1 MQELKAIDSNA
12 HYGTKDELAAA
23 LATPAAQDEVE
34 RAVSEAAY
42 DAEVSMEARV
52 LRMRGSAGREGCVMT
67 SSRPMMPG

>member
-34 RAVSEAAY
+34 RTVSEAAY
-42 DAEVSMEARV
+42 DAEVSVQARG
-52 LRMRGSAGREGCVMT
+52 LRMRAGGCIMT
-67 SSRPMMPG
+67 CPRLSVAPG